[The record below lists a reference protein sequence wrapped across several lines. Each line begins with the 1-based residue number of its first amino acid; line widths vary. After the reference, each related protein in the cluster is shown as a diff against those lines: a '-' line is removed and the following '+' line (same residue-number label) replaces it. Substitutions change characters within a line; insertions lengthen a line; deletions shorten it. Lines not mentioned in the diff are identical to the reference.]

1 MASPL
6 ERASRN
12 RIGIR
17 GRQRP
22 LLAFSSKAEGFHTVP
37 SPQRGRREGSRI
49 VPSPQAGERVRV
61 RGRIRRQQRVKRPER
76 GPGDRKR
83 SGGVVRDQ
91 AEGGG
96 WKISRTEE
104 DGFEVE

>member
-1 MASPL
+1 MRHRFTPRTSVEKSDWHTWSPAPTPRL
-6 ERASRN
+6 LPQ
-12 RIGIR
+12 GR
-17 GRQRP
+17 GLPHCSLFLRWGDGQ
-22 LLAFSSKAEGFHTVP
+22 
-37 SPQRGRREGSRI
+37 
-49 VPSPQAGERVRV
+49 GE
-61 RGRIRRQQRVKRPER
+61 GRICRQQRVKRPER
-76 GPGDRKR
+76 GRGDRKR

>member
-1 MASPL
+1 
-6 ERASRN
+6 
-12 RIGIR
+12 
-17 GRQRP
+17 
-22 LLAFSSKAEGFHTVP
+22 
-37 SPQRGRREGSRI
+37 
-49 VPSPQAGERVRV
+49 V

-96 WKISRTEE
+96 WKISRNEE